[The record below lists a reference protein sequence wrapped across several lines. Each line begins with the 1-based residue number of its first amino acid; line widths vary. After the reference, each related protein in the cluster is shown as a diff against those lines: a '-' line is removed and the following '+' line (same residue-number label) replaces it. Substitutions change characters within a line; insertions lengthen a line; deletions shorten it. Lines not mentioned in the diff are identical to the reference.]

1 VIDTGKRLEQMTKVL
16 REKGCRLTPQRLAL
30 LKIVAR
36 REEHHSVDQIYELIK
51 NDFPTTSLATI
62 YKTLSLL
69 KDMGEV
75 LELNFAGLGSRYD
88 GNKPYPHPHVMCTR
102 CGQILDSEVK
112 ASLELC
118 LEMARKTG
126 YQITHHQLNFF
137 GLCPICQ
144 KEGQPA
150 EVKEEK
156 TPRSFPSGTL

>member
-30 LKIVAR
+30 LKIIVR
-36 REEHHSVDQIYELIK
+36 REGHYSVDQIYELIK
-51 NDFPTTSLATI
+51 IDFPTTSLATI

-75 LELNFAGLGSRYD
+75 LELNFASGGSRYN
-88 GNKPYPHPHVMCTR
+88 GNKPYPHPHVMCTS
-102 CGQILDSEVK
+102 CGQILDSESGES
-112 ASLELC
+112 AELS

-137 GLCPICQ
+137 GVCPICQ
-144 KEGQPA
+144 KEGEPA
-150 EVKEEK
+150 AVNEEK
-156 TPRSFPSGTL
+156 NSKT